1 MSVIIV
7 DAKPGF
13 GKTLLLTY
21 FAYNNFKQ
29 KNPPL
34 KVFFTEKIKRKKW
47 VYDISEYSD
56 FPILFKKPQ
65 KRGNFLVYDS
75 LGNPVPVPYIMSLKC
90 RIFDLII
97 DNKFR
102 DGANFYIDEIQQKYD
117 SMEYKD
123 FPDSIAHY
131 FQLHRHFDNNIYT
144 NSQSQSRIIKR
155 VLCLGEE
162 YWSIISFRILFGIVF
177 MRVRISYDMHN
188 NLESNNG
195 NTNIDYIEKTIH
207 FRIKKIGKMYD
218 SKYGR
223 RLQDD
228 SKIYKTQMYD
238 SLHLTKNELLYSF
251 FPTDEEKEK
260 LKKMRY

>member
-131 FQLHRHFDNNIYT
+131 FQLQDYCAYH
-144 NSQSQSRIIKR
+144 K
-155 VLCLGEE
+155 
-162 YWSIISFRILFGIVF
+162 IS
-177 MRVRISYDMHN
+177 
-188 NLESNNG
+188 
-195 NTNIDYIEKTIH
+195 
-207 FRIKKIGKMYD
+207 
-218 SKYGR
+218 
-223 RLQDD
+223 
-228 SKIYKTQMYD
+228 
-238 SLHLTKNELLYSF
+238 
-251 FPTDEEKEK
+251 
-260 LKKMRY
+260 